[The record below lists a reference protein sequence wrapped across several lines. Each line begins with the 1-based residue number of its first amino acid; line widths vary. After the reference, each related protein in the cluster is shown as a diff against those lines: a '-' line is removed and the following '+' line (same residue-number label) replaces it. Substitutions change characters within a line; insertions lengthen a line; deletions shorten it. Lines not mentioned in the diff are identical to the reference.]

1 MTLHELGWR
10 GDAPPT
16 RADSV
21 GRVAVEH
28 RNGYVVYT
36 GAGEVAAEVS
46 GRMRHEAATGTP
58 PGLPA
63 VGDWVTLR
71 PRPGEARATIEAVL
85 PRRGLAGETAAAGR
99 AVAAQVVAA
108 NVDVAFLVTAPTGDL
123 NPRRLER
130 YLTLAREGSI
140 EPVVV
145 LNKADV
151 CPDPRAAVARA
162 SAAAPGVPVLV
173 VSAVTGLGLDDLEG
187 YFRGHRTV
195 ALLGSSGVGKST
207 LINRLIGRHAQPVGE
222 VRDDGKGRHT
232 TTRRELIVRPGG
244 GLVLDTPGLRELQLW
259 DGGEGIAPAFAEVE
273 DLAAS
278 CRFADCAHESEPGCA
293 VLAAVADGRLPPDR
307 LDGYRKL
314 LGEVRHFEARHDAR
328 ARAERKRQE
337 KAMSRAP
344 MSYRGHYRYRN

>member
-16 RADSV
+16 QADSV

-36 GAGEVAAEVS
+36 EAGEVAAEVA
-46 GRMRHEAATGTP
+46 GRLRHEAAAGKP

-63 VGDWVTLR
+63 VGDWVALR

-85 PRRGLAGETAAAGR
+85 PRRGCFTRQAAGR

-108 NVDVAFLVTAPTGDL
+108 NVDVAFLVTALTGDL

-130 YLTLAREGSI
+130 YLTLAWEGSI

-151 CPDPRAAVARA
+151 CPDLRAAVARA

-187 YFRGHRTV
+187 YFRGHRTA

-207 LINRLIGRHAQPVGE
+207 LINRLIGGDVQRVQE

-232 TTRRELIVRPGG
+232 TTHRELIVRPGG

-259 DGGEGIAPAFAEVE
+259 DGAEGIAPAFAEVE

-293 VLAAVADGRLPPDR
+293 VLAAVADGRLPLDR

-314 LGEVRHFEARHDAR
+314 LGELRHFEARHDAR
-328 ARAERKRQE
+328 ARADRKRQE
-337 KAMSRAP
+337 KAMSQAP
-344 MSYRGHYRYRN
+344 MSYRGQYRCRN

>member
-1 MTLHELGWR
+1 MTLYELGWR

-16 RADSV
+16 QADSV

-28 RNGYVVYT
+28 RNGYVAYT
-36 GAGEVAAEVS
+36 GAGEVAAEVA
-46 GRMRHEAATGTP
+46 GRLRHEAAAGKP

-63 VGDWVTLR
+63 VGDWVALR
-71 PRPGEARATIEAVL
+71 PRPGEARVTIEAVL
-85 PRRGLAGETAAAGR
+85 PRRGCFTRQAAGR

-108 NVDVAFLVTAPTGDL
+108 NVDVAFLVTALTGDL

-151 CPDPRAAVARA
+151 CPDLRAAVARA

-187 YFRGHRTV
+187 CFRGHRTV

-207 LINRLIGRHAQPVGE
+207 LINRLIGRDVQRVRE

-232 TTRRELIVRPGG
+232 TTRRALIVRPGG

-259 DGGEGIAPAFAEVE
+259 DGAEGIARPSPRSRTWPPR
-273 DLAAS
+273 AAS
-278 CRFADCAHESEPGCA
+278 PTAPTSPSPAAPFLRPSRTAGCPPTASTATASSSARSATSRPGTTPA
-293 VLAAVADGRLPPDR
+293 PARSASARRRL
-307 LDGYRKL
+307 
-314 LGEVRHFEARHDAR
+314 
-328 ARAERKRQE
+328 
-337 KAMSRAP
+337 
-344 MSYRGHYRYRN
+344 